1 MGHFEI
7 LFQSGSEQLSMN
19 VILHTGVE
27 HPNLLW
33 IVLTAILTFTV
44 GAGAGIYFLRRKR
57 GFASE
62 ADAADA

>member
-1 MGHFEI
+1 M
-7 LFQSGSEQLSMN
+7 S
-19 VILHTGVE
+19 VILHTGIE

-44 GAGAGIYFLRRKR
+44 GAGAGIYFLRRKL
-57 GFASE
+57 GFTSD